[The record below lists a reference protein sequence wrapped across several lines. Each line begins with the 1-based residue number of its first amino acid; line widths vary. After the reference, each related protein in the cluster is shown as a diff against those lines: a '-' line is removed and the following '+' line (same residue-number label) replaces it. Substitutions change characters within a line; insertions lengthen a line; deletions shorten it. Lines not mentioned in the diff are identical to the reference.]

1 MGVKQKKC
9 LVKDNTKDLQI
20 FLMCDIQSSVI
31 HSSTTPH
38 LTPSSLSQ
46 DLTPGSLWELASSE
60 LAWGGMPYQPHPL
73 WDGPHGPH
81 PAQYQP
87 ELFGFGPEFWPG
99 PRPGGLSRTSLPYQR
114 MSKKRRRIATASQ
127 RRAANI
133 RERRRMYNLNE
144 AFDRLR
150 SKVPTFAY
158 EKRLSRIETLRL
170 AITYISFMDE
180 LLATPMTG
188 PGIGTGCRRGGHSQG
203 SGQGRGPPHLTGRHQ
218 EELQHLHQH
227 PFSGLHNAPPA
238 FSSDLDK

>member
-1 MGVKQKKC
+1 
-9 LVKDNTKDLQI
+9 
-20 FLMCDIQSSVI
+20 MCDIQSSVI

-46 DLTPGSLWELASSE
+46 DPLTPGSLWELASSE
-60 LAWGGMPYQPHPL
+60 LAWSGMPYQPHPL

-87 ELFGFGPEFWPG
+87 ELFGFGAEFWPG
-99 PRPGGLSRTSLPYQR
+99 PRSGGLSRANLPYQR
-114 MSKKRRRIATASQ
+114 VSKKRRRIATASQ

-133 RERRRMYNLNE
+133 RERRRMYSLNE

-188 PGIGTGCRRGGHSQG
+188 PAIGNCRRGGHSQG
-203 SGQGRGPPHLTGRHQ
+203 SGQGRGPPHLTGRHE
-218 EELQHLHQH
+218 EELQQLHQH
-227 PFSGLHNAPPA
+227 PFGGLHSGPPA
-238 FSSDLDK
+238 FTSELEK